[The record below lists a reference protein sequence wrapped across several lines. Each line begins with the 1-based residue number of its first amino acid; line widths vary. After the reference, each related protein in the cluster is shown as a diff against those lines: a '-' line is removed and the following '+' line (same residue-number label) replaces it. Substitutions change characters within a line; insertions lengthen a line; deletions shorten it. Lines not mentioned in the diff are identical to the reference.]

1 MVERHDDPFFESVR
15 NELYSHKVTPPAN
28 AYGAIRQQL
37 GGNSALFSLSAAL
50 VFVLGVSLVAY
61 FAYSASD
68 EAVAD
73 SVHIE
78 APSLDATLATSQLR
92 IEEREQA
99 LKPKMQILDLSEL
112 ISRVSSARQGESTNT
127 ALAVVDEMIDDGNET
142 VLTDVEVV
150 ETDAEV
156 NDALSTEELS
166 APDNVDAAQNSKA
179 TVVMPADWASR
190 SGVNPNDILQQLDND
205 SDVIRMS
212 IPVKVAVEDK
222 D

>member
-15 NELYSHKVTPPAN
+15 NELYSHEVTPPAN

-50 VFVLGVSLVAY
+50 VFVLGVSLAVY

-68 EAVAD
+68 EAMAE
-73 SVHIE
+73 SARIE
-78 APSLDATLATSQLR
+78 ASSLDATLSTSQLR

-99 LKPKMQILDLSEL
+99 LKPELQILDLSDL
-112 ISRVSSARQGESTNT
+112 ITRATSARQGESTN
-127 ALAVVDEMIDDGNET
+127 AAPAKVDGPNTVGNET
-142 VLTDVEVV
+142 AVIAEEIVETKAEVV
-150 ETDAEV
+150 EAPV
-156 NDALSTEELS
+156 TEEMHT
-166 APDNVDAAQNSKA
+166 PDHVDAQQSSTS
-179 TVVMPADWASR
+179 TVAMPADWASR
-190 SGVNPNDILQQLDND
+190 SGVNPNDILQQLDTD